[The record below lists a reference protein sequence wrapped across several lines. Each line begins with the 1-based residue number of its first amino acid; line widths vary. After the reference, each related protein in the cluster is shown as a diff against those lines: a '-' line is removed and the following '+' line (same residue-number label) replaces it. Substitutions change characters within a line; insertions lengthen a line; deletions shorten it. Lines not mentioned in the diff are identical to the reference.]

1 MVVKY
6 YCLTKSHH
14 DTGGRL
20 GHFFSY
26 QYGLVTFV
34 FVEVIVTT
42 QATNVQA

>member
-1 MVVKY
+1 MT
-6 YCLTKSHH
+6 L
-14 DTGGRL
+14 GGDL
-20 GHFFSY
+20 DIFFSY